1 MSSEVTTPFISILVM
16 FHSDDLRWYGPSN
29 TVRMGRISFK
39 YKVKDCTENGI
50 NVTTDKEGNYY
61 LAQNKA
67 VEGVVKAAKLSG
79 AKI

>member
-1 MSSEVTTPFISILVM
+1 M
-16 FHSDDLRWYGPSN
+16 FHSDDLRWCGPPN

-39 YKVKDCTENGI
+39 YKVEDYTENGI

-67 VEGVVKAAKLSG
+67 IEGVVKAAKSRSG
-79 AKI
+79 AEI